1 MRPLFATLCQS
12 FSGAIRGC
20 ARERNDEGCWRRL
33 LVAVGVTAWAVGFC
47 FFGIATS
54 TYEYYDRAGRVG
66 IYLMVGGVVAAVVG
80 GFWYR
85 AQEKGL
91 R

>member
-1 MRPLFATLCQS
+1 LN
-12 FSGAIRGC
+12 GAIRDC
-20 ARERNDEGCWRRL
+20 ARERNDEAMLARL
-33 LVAVGVTAWAVGFC
+33 LVAVGVTAWAVGFS

-54 TYEYYDRAGRVG
+54 TYEYYDRAGELG
-66 IYLMVGGVVAAVVG
+66 IGLMIGGVIASVIG
-80 GFWYR
+80 LIWYR

>member
-1 MRPLFATLCQS
+1 MLA
-12 FSGAIRGC
+12 
-20 ARERNDEGCWRRL
+20 RL
-33 LVAVGVTAWAVGFC
+33 LVAVGVTVWAVGFA

-54 TYEYYDRAGRVG
+54 SYEYNDQLGNLG
-66 IYLMVGGVVAAVVG
+66 IYLMVGGVVASVVG

-85 AQEKGL
+85 AQERGL

>member
-1 MRPLFATLCQS
+1 MLA
-12 FSGAIRGC
+12 
-20 ARERNDEGCWRRL
+20 RL
-33 LVAVGVTAWAVGFC
+33 LVAVGVTAWSVGFT
-47 FFGIATS
+47 FYGIATS
-54 TYEYYDRAGRVG
+54 TYEYYDRAGDLG
-66 IYLMVGGVVAAVVG
+66 IYLMVGGVIASLVG

>member
-1 MRPLFATLCQS
+1 MLA
-12 FSGAIRGC
+12 
-20 ARERNDEGCWRRL
+20 RL
-33 LVAVGVTAWAVGFC
+33 LVAIGVTAWAVGFT
-47 FFGIATS
+47 FYGIATS
-54 TYEYYDRAGRVG
+54 TYDYYDRAGELG
-66 IYLMVGGVVAAVVG
+66 IALMIGGVIAAVVG